1 MFRKTNM
8 LKNYKHLITPLLSL
22 IILTLG
28 SALLTT
34 FLSLKLDSLNTSEF
48 LIGGL
53 TTAYYA
59 GMVLGAFKLEGLIL
73 RVGHIRA
80 YSAFASMLACFFYTT
95 WSFMWMCIFGFYCV
109 F

>member
-1 MFRKTNM
+1 M

-80 YSAFASMLACFFYTT
+80 YSAFASMLAVFLYYMA
-95 WSFMWMCIFGFYCV
+95 FMWMCIFGFYCV